1 MPLYKQFPNA
11 EYPPLSREEI
21 RSLIKGEGALR
32 PAVIIHGHWIHV
44 DELSEYKHKPIND
57 LHERMPCDAAPFY
70 MKKPAI
76 FGKKGE
82 FCYCDVEGAD
92 PSLKRKPG
100 ESVAVDEENALDWDV
115 IEQISE
121 N

>member
-32 PAVIIHGHWIHV
+32 PAVIIH
-44 DELSEYKHKPIND
+44 
-57 LHERMPCDAAPFY
+57 
-70 MKKPAI
+70 
-76 FGKKGE
+76 
-82 FCYCDVEGAD
+82 
-92 PSLKRKPG
+92 
-100 ESVAVDEENALDWDV
+100 V
-115 IEQISE
+115 IGFMLM